1 MKKREILQKWA
12 KNGKNS
18 EGFSESLRSL
28 LFFAVKEALKR
39 KFPEKT
45 LISPEKAF
53 SEVLPENPHLLS
65 WFSFPE
71 RYESEILDFAAEPQL
86 EFLATN
92 DKKVFFEED
101 LRSFSCPE
109 ASIRARI
116 LLSALP
122 ANSEVCLLVSGG
134 NPIENVPAALIADGC
149 LIQKREK
156 KGNFWKIFV
165 LKQNEVK

>member
-1 MKKREILQKWA
+1 
-12 KNGKNS
+12 
-18 EGFSESLRSL
+18 